1 MKKENVYGSLGI
13 LPKEEMLEVKQ
24 DFQKLKIGI
33 PKESSFQENRIAL
46 TPDAVSLLVHNGHTI
61 VIEHNAGVGAN
72 FTDKEYS
79 DAGAEIVFSI
89 EEVYNTDIIIK
100 IEPPTKTELKLL
112 KKGQQLISA
121 IQLHTRNK
129 EYFQELLKKDITSIA
144 IEQIKDDE
152 GKLTLLRS
160 MSEIAGNTS
169 LLIAAEY
176 LSNVNSGKGLML
188 GSITGINPTDVLVIG
203 AGTVGEFASRTA
215 LGLGCNVRVFD
226 SSLSKLRRLQQ
237 LTSRSISTS
246 VIQPK
251 SLSKALKRADV
262 VIGAIRSGDGRT
274 PCVVSEEMV
283 EGMKDGS
290 VIIDVSIDHG
300 GCFETSEVTTH
311 KNPIFVKHGII
322 HYCVPNIASRVART
336 SSFAIC
342 SIISPL
348 LIKIGEEGGVKNL
361 IKQDEGLRS
370 GVYTF
375 RKMMTNKTLS
385 EMFDF
390 QFKDLNLIITAI

>member
-61 VIEHNAGVGAN
+61 VIEHNAGLGAN

-188 GSITGINPTDVLVIG
+188 GSITGIPPTDVVVIG

-274 PCVVSEEMV
+274 PCVVSEGMV

>member
-61 VIEHNAGVGAN
+61 VIEHNAGLGAN

-89 EEVYNTDIIIK
+89 EEIYNTDIIVK

-121 IQLHTRNK
+121 IQLQTRNK

-274 PCVVSEEMV
+274 PCVVSEGMV

-361 IKQDEGLRS
+361 IKQDEGVRS

>member
-61 VIEHNAGVGAN
+61 VIEHNAGLGAN

-121 IQLHTRNK
+121 IQLQTRNK

-188 GSITGINPTDVLVIG
+188 GSITGIPPTNVVVIG

-274 PCVVSEEMV
+274 PCVVSEGMV

>member
-13 LPKEEMLEVKQ
+13 LPKEEMIEVKQ

-33 PKESSFQENRIAL
+33 PKESSFQENRITL

-61 VIEHNAGVGAN
+61 VIEHNAGIGAN

-121 IQLHTRNK
+121 IQLQTRNK

-188 GSITGINPTDVLVIG
+188 GSITGIPPTDVVVIG

-274 PCVVSEEMV
+274 PCVVSEGMV

-361 IKQDEGLRS
+361 IKQDEGVRS

-375 RKMMTNKTLS
+375 RNMMTNKTLS

>member
-13 LPKEEMLEVKQ
+13 LPKEEMLELKQ

-33 PKESSFQENRIAL
+33 PKESSFQENRITL

-61 VIEHNAGVGAN
+61 VIEHNAGLGAN

-89 EEVYNTDIIIK
+89 EEIYNTDIIVK

-121 IQLHTRNK
+121 IQLQTRNK

-188 GSITGINPTDVLVIG
+188 GSITGIPPTDVVVIG

-274 PCVVSEEMV
+274 PCVVSEGMV

-361 IKQDEGLRS
+361 IKQDEGVRS

>member
-33 PKESSFQENRIAL
+33 PKESSFQENRITL

-61 VIEHNAGVGAN
+61 VIEHNAGLGAN

-89 EEVYNTDIIIK
+89 EEIYNTDIIVK

-121 IQLHTRNK
+121 IQLQTRNK

-188 GSITGINPTDVLVIG
+188 GSITGIPPTDVVVIG

-274 PCVVSEEMV
+274 PCVVSEGMV

-348 LIKIGEEGGVKNL
+348 LIKIGQEGGVKNL
-361 IKQDEGLRS
+361 IKQDEGVRS

>member
-121 IQLHTRNK
+121 IQLNTRNK

-188 GSITGINPTDVLVIG
+188 GSITGIPPTNVVVIG

-274 PCVVSEEMV
+274 DCVVSEGMV

-336 SSFAIC
+336 SSFSIC

-348 LIKIGEEGGVKNL
+348 IIKIGEEGGVKNL

-390 QFKDLNLIITAI
+390 QFKDLNLIITAL

>member
-13 LPKEEMLEVKQ
+13 LPKEEMIEVKQ

-33 PKESSFQENRIAL
+33 PKESSFQENRITL

-61 VIEHNAGVGAN
+61 VIEHNAGLGAN

-89 EEVYNTDIIIK
+89 EEIYNTDIIVK

-121 IQLHTRNK
+121 IQLQTRNK

-188 GSITGINPTDVLVIG
+188 GSITGIPPTDVVVIG

-274 PCVVSEEMV
+274 PCVVSEGMV

-300 GCFETSEVTTH
+300 GCFESSEVTTH

-348 LIKIGEEGGVKNL
+348 LIKIGQEGGVKNL
-361 IKQDEGLRS
+361 IKQDEGVRS

>member
-13 LPKEEMLEVKQ
+13 LPKEEMIEAKQ
-24 DFQKLKIGI
+24 NFQKLTIGL
-33 PKESSFQENRIAL
+33 PKETSFQENRISL
-46 TPDAVSLLVHNGHTI
+46 SPDSVSLLTHNGHKI
-61 VIEHNAGVGAN
+61 IIENNAGEGAN
-72 FTDKEYS
+72 FSDKEYS

-89 EEVYNTDIIIK
+89 EEIYNTDIIVK

-121 IQLHTRNK
+121 IQLQTRNK

-188 GSITGINPTDVLVIG
+188 GSITGIPPTDVVVIG

-237 LTSRSISTS
+237 LTSRSLSTS

-262 VIGAIRSGDGRT
+262 VIGSIRSGDGRT
-274 PCVVSEEMV
+274 PCVVSEGMV

-311 KNPIFVKHGII
+311 KNPTFVKHGVI
-322 HYCVPNIASRVART
+322 HYCVPNIASRVSRT
-336 SSFAIC
+336 ASMG
-342 SIISPL
+342 ISNILTPIL
-348 LIKIGEEGGVKNL
+348 LRIAEEGGVEHTIRKF
-361 IKQDEGLRS
+361 EYLRN
-370 GVYTF
+370 GVYTCHENLTN
-375 RKMMTNKTLS
+375 KMLSKNFNIPFIDLELIMTNR
-385 EMFDF
+385 
-390 QFKDLNLIITAI
+390 

>member
-274 PCVVSEEMV
+274 PCVVSEGMV

-300 GCFETSEVTTH
+300 GCFESSEVTTH

-361 IKQDEGLRS
+361 IKQDEGVRS

>member
-1 MKKENVYGSLGI
+1 MKKDNVYGSLGI
-13 LPKEEMLEVKQ
+13 LPKEEMLEVKK

-33 PKESSFQENRIAL
+33 PKESSFQENRISL
-46 TPDAVSLLVHNGHTI
+46 TPDAVALLVHNGHSI
-61 VIEHNAGVGAN
+61 VIEHNAGDAAN
-72 FTDKEYS
+72 FTDKEYT
-79 DAGAEIVFSI
+79 DAGAEIVFSV
-89 EEVYNTDIIIK
+89 EEVYNTDIIVK
-100 IEPPTKTELKLL
+100 IEPPTKSELKLL

-121 IQLHTRNK
+121 IQLQTRNK
-129 EYFQELLKKDITSIA
+129 EYFQELLQKDITSIA
-144 IEQIKDDE
+144 IEHIQDDE

-188 GSITGINPTDVLVIG
+188 GGITGISPTDVVVIG

-226 SSLSKLRRLQQ
+226 TSLSKLRRLQQ

-251 SLSKALKRADV
+251 GLRKALKRADV

-274 PCVVSEEMV
+274 PCVVSEGMV

-311 KNPIFVKHGII
+311 KKPTFVKHGIV

-348 LIKIGEEGGVKNL
+348 LIKIGEEGGVQNL
-361 IKQDEGLRS
+361 IKQDEGVRS

>member
-61 VIEHNAGVGAN
+61 VIEHNAGLGAN

-188 GSITGINPTDVLVIG
+188 GSITGIPPTDVVVIG

-274 PCVVSEEMV
+274 PCVVSEGMV

-361 IKQDEGLRS
+361 IKQDEGVRS

>member
-61 VIEHNAGVGAN
+61 VIEHNAGLGAN

-89 EEVYNTDIIIK
+89 EEIYNTDIIVK

-121 IQLHTRNK
+121 IQLQTRNK
-129 EYFQELLKKDITSIA
+129 EYFQDLLKKDITSIA

-188 GSITGINPTDVLVIG
+188 GSITGIPPTDVVVIG

-274 PCVVSEEMV
+274 PCVVSEGMV

-300 GCFETSEVTTH
+300 GCFESSEVTTH

>member
-121 IQLHTRNK
+121 IQLQTRNK

-188 GSITGINPTDVLVIG
+188 GSITGINPTDVVVIG

-274 PCVVSEEMV
+274 PCVVSEGMV

-348 LIKIGEEGGVKNL
+348 LIKIGEEGGVINL
-361 IKQDEGLRS
+361 IKQDEGVRS